1 MWAWARYDF
10 GLSDEEFGDLTPGEF
25 NALCTRR
32 NIRIRYERYA
42 NAITAAAVY
51 NANRRSS
58 DDAIVSAFD
67 FVRDEQES
75 EKQERLLKAKKF
87 VRQALA
93 LPLGTSRE
101 KFLEV
106 RIKVVADLKASGYDD
121 ATQIVDD
128 CFPSLRENK

>member
-51 NANRRSS
+51 NVNRRSS

-93 LPLGTSRE
+93 LPLGTPRE

-106 RIKVVADLKASGYDD
+106 RIKVVADLKASGYDN

-128 CFPSLRENK
+128 CFPSLRGK

>member
-10 GLSDEEFGDLTPGEF
+10 GLSDDEFGDLTPGEF
-25 NALCTRR
+25 NALCRRR

-51 NANRRSS
+51 NVNRRSS

-93 LPLGTSRE
+93 LPLGTPRE

-128 CFPSLRENK
+128 CFPSLRGK